1 MYIHVDIGLIL
12 HTAYWGILPTCNTK
26 STLILRVK
34 QHLMSTVRTTAITT
48 QYLLVKNKLLVTKLF
63 TL

>member
-12 HTAYWGILPTCNTK
+12 HTAYWGISPTGHTK

-34 QHLMSTVRTTAITT
+34 QHLMSTVHTTAITT
-48 QYLLVKNKLLVTKLF
+48 QYLLVKNKLLIIKLF
-63 TL
+63 IL

>member
-1 MYIHVDIGLIL
+1 MYIHVDTGLIL
-12 HTAYWGILPTCNTK
+12 PPTGNTESQHK
-26 STLILRVK
+26 VRVK

-48 QYLLVKNKLLVTKLF
+48 QYLLVKNKLLITKLF